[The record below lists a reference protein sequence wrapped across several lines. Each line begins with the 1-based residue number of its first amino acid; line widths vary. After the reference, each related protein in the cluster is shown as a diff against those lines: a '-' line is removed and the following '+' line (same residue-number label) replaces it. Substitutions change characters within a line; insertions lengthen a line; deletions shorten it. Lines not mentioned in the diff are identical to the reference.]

1 MEAINSFREL
11 FFEVWNQ
18 GVFGLNATD
27 IIVGIIIFL
36 IFYILRRLFARFV
49 IRKLTKIVNRTSNKI
64 DNTVVEVIEGPLKF
78 LPIVLGFFIATS
90 YIEISIEV
98 QNFVDLVNRTLITIF
113 IFWLLHQL
121 VIPFSYIIKNF
132 EDKLSKPLVNWTLK
146 GLEIIIIVL
155 GIVAVLELW
164 GIKVGPVIAGLGLF
178 GVAVALGAQD
188 LFKNLISGIM
198 ILMEKRFTIGDVI
211 LVSNEVEGVVEQ
223 IGFRSTL
230 VRRFDSTPVMIPNY
244 KFAEQSVTNYSRRH
258 HRRIRWLVGLE
269 YKTSIDQLKNI
280 RDKITKLVKDNKDFA
295 KNENSGF
302 FVRIDSFSDSSIDML
317 VQVFTVTNDW
327 SEFLR
332 IKEELAVSIIE
343 IVESNKAGFA
353 AVSLNIS
360 TQLLYYLLFKQS
372 WFCNCIIEH
381 VDTSAIQ
388 SAIQTKPDLQLYH

>member
-1 MEAINSFREL
+1 MEAINSFNKL
-11 FFEVWNQ
+11 FLEVWNE
-18 GVFGLNATD
+18 GIFGLNASE
-27 IIVGIIIFL
+27 IIIGFIIFL
-36 IFYILRRLFARFV
+36 VFYVLRRLFARF
-49 IRKLTKIVNRTSNKI
+49 IISKLNKLVSKTSTKI

-90 YIEISIEV
+90 YIELSIEV
-98 QNFVDLVNRTLITIF
+98 QNFIDLLNRTLITVF

-132 EDKLSKPLVNWTLK
+132 EDKISKPLVNWTLK

-155 GIVAVLELW
+155 GTVAVLELW

-258 HRRIRWLVGLE
+258 HRRIRWLIGLE
-269 YKTSIDQLKNI
+269 YKTNVDQLKKI
-280 RDKITKLVKDNKDFA
+280 RDQISALIKENKDFA

-317 VQVFTVTNDW
+317 VQAFTVTNDW
-327 SEFLR
+327 SEFLK

-353 AVSLNIS
+353 FPSQSLYVESFPNEKTEIFNPKS
-360 TQLLYYLLFKQS
+360 SQ
-372 WFCNCIIEH
+372 
-381 VDTSAIQ
+381 
-388 SAIQTKPDLQLYH
+388 

>member
-49 IRKLTKIVNRTSNKI
+49 IKKLTKIVNRTSNNI

-90 YIEISIEV
+90 YIEISLEV
-98 QNFVDLVNRTLITIF
+98 QSFIDLLNRTLITIF

-258 HRRIRWLVGLE
+258 HRRIRWLIGLE
-269 YKTSIDQLKNI
+269 YKTSIDQLKKI
-280 RDKITKLVKDNKDFA
+280 RDSITKLIVKNNDFA
-295 KNENSGF
+295 KNENSNF
-302 FVRIDSFSDSSIDML
+302 FIRIDSFSDSSIDML
-317 VQVFTVTNDW
+317 VQAFTVTNEW
-327 SEFLR
+327 SEYLR
-332 IKEELAVSIIE
+332 IKEELAVSIKQ
-343 IVESNKAGFA
+343 IVESNNAGFA
-353 AVSLNIS
+353 FPSQSLYVESYSN
-360 TQLLYYLLFKQS
+360 
-372 WFCNCIIEH
+372 E
-381 VDTSAIQ
+381 
-388 SAIQTKPDLQLYH
+388 KPEIFNSKSSK

>member
-1 MEAINSFREL
+1 MEAINSFKEL
-11 FFEVWNQ
+11 FLEVWNK
-18 GVFGLNATD
+18 GIFGLNASE
-27 IIVGIIIFL
+27 IIIGFIIFL
-36 IFYILRRLFARFV
+36 IFYVLRRLFARF
-49 IRKLTKIVNRTSNKI
+49 IISKLNKLVSRTSNKI

-90 YIEISIEV
+90 YIELSIEV
-98 QNFVDLVNRTLITIF
+98 QDFIDLLNRTLITVF

-132 EDKLSKPLVNWTLK
+132 EDKISKPLVNWTLK

-258 HRRIRWLVGLE
+258 HRRIRWLIGLE
-269 YKTSIDQLKNI
+269 YKTNIDQLKKI
-280 RDKITKLVKDNKDFA
+280 RDQITKLITENKDFA

-302 FVRIDSFSDSSIDML
+302 FVRVDSFSDSSIDML
-317 VQVFTVTNDW
+317 VQAFTVTNDW

-353 AVSLNIS
+353 FPSQSLYVESFPN
-360 TQLLYYLLFKQS
+360 
-372 WFCNCIIEH
+372 E
-381 VDTSAIQ
+381 
-388 SAIQTKPDLQLYH
+388 KPEIFNPKSSQ

>member
-1 MEAINSFREL
+1 MEAINRFKEL
-11 FFEVWNQ
+11 FLEVWNQ
-18 GVFGLNATD
+18 GVFGLNASD
-27 IIVGIIIFL
+27 IIIGIIIFL
-36 IFYILRRLFARFV
+36 IFYVLRRLFARFV
-49 IRKLTKIVNRTSNKI
+49 ISKLSKIVNKTSNKI

-90 YIEISIEV
+90 YIELSIEV
-98 QNFVDLVNRTLITIF
+98 QNFVDLLNRTLITIF

-132 EDKLSKPLVNWTLK
+132 EDKISKPLVNWTLK

-258 HRRIRWLVGLE
+258 HRRIRWLIGFE
-269 YKTSIDQLKNI
+269 YKTTIDQLKKI
-280 RDKITKLVKDNKDFA
+280 RDSITKLIEDNEDFA
-295 KNENSGF
+295 KNENSSF
-302 FVRIDSFSDSSIDML
+302 FIRIDSFSDSSIDML
-317 VQVFTVTNDW
+317 VQAFTVTNDW

-332 IKEELAVSIIE
+332 IKEELAVSIKE
-343 IVESNKAGFA
+343 IVESNDAGFA
-353 AVSLNIS
+353 FPSQSLYVESYPNERPEIFNPKT
-360 TQLLYYLLFKQS
+360 TQ
-372 WFCNCIIEH
+372 
-381 VDTSAIQ
+381 
-388 SAIQTKPDLQLYH
+388 

>member
-1 MEAINSFREL
+1 MEAINRFKEL
-11 FFEVWNQ
+11 FLEVWSQ
-18 GVFGLNATD
+18 GVFGLNASD

-36 IFYILRRLFARFV
+36 IFYVLRRLFARFV
-49 IRKLTKIVNRTSNKI
+49 ISRLSKIVNKTSNKI

-90 YIEISIEV
+90 YIELSIEV
-98 QNFVDLVNRTLITIF
+98 QNFVDLLNRTLITIF

-132 EDKLSKPLVNWTLK
+132 EDKISKPLVNWTLK

-258 HRRIRWLVGLE
+258 HRRIRWLIGFE
-269 YKTSIDQLKNI
+269 YKTTIDQLKKI
-280 RDKITKLVKDNKDFA
+280 RDSITKLIEDNEDFA
-295 KNENSGF
+295 KNENSSF
-302 FVRIDSFSDSSIDML
+302 FIRIDSFSDSSIDML
-317 VQVFTVTNDW
+317 VQAFTVTNDW

-332 IKEELAVSIIE
+332 IKEELAVSIKE
-343 IVESNKAGFA
+343 IVESNDAGFA
-353 AVSLNIS
+353 FPSQSLYVESYPNERPEIFNPKT
-360 TQLLYYLLFKQS
+360 TQ
-372 WFCNCIIEH
+372 
-381 VDTSAIQ
+381 
-388 SAIQTKPDLQLYH
+388 

>member
-1 MEAINSFREL
+1 MEAINRFREL
-11 FFEVWNQ
+11 FLEVWSQ
-18 GVFGLNATD
+18 GVFGLNASD

-36 IFYILRRLFARFV
+36 FFYVLRRLFARFV
-49 IRKLTKIVNRTSNKI
+49 ISRLSKIVNKTSNKI

-90 YIEISIEV
+90 YIKLSLEV
-98 QNFVDLVNRTLITIF
+98 QNFVDLLNRTLITIF

-132 EDKLSKPLVNWTLK
+132 EDKISKPLVNWTLK

-258 HRRIRWLVGLE
+258 HRRIRWLIGFE
-269 YKTSIDQLKNI
+269 YKTSIDQLKKI
-280 RDKITKLVKDNKDFA
+280 RDSITKLIQDNDDFA
-295 KNENSGF
+295 KNENSSF
-302 FVRIDSFSDSSIDML
+302 FIRIDSFSDSSIDML
-317 VQVFTVTNDW
+317 VQAFTVTNEW

-332 IKEELAVSIIE
+332 IKEELAVSIKE
-343 IVESNKAGFA
+343 IVESNDAGFA
-353 AVSLNIS
+353 FPSQSLYVESYPNERPEI
-360 TQLLYYLLFKQS
+360 F
-372 WFCNCIIEH
+372 NP
-381 VDTSAIQ
+381 
-388 SAIQTKPDLQLYH
+388 KPIK

>member
-1 MEAINSFREL
+1 MEAINRFKEL
-11 FFEVWNQ
+11 FLEVWSQ
-18 GVFGLNATD
+18 GVFGLNASD

-36 IFYILRRLFARFV
+36 IFYVLRRLFARFV
-49 IRKLTKIVNRTSNKI
+49 ISKLSKIVNKTSNKI

-90 YIEISIEV
+90 YIELSLEV
-98 QNFVDLVNRTLITIF
+98 QNFVDLLNRTLITIF

-132 EDKLSKPLVNWTLK
+132 EDKISKPLVNWTLK

-258 HRRIRWLVGLE
+258 HRRIRWLIGFE
-269 YKTSIDQLKNI
+269 YKTTIDQLKKI
-280 RDKITKLVKDNKDFA
+280 RDSITKLIEDNEDFA
-295 KNENSGF
+295 KNENSSF
-302 FVRIDSFSDSSIDML
+302 FIRIDSFSDSSIDML
-317 VQVFTVTNDW
+317 VQAFTVTNDW

-332 IKEELAVSIIE
+332 IKEELAVSIKE
-343 IVESNKAGFA
+343 IVESNDAGFA
-353 AVSLNIS
+353 FPSQSLYVESYPNERPEIFNAKP
-360 TQLLYYLLFKQS
+360 TQ
-372 WFCNCIIEH
+372 
-381 VDTSAIQ
+381 
-388 SAIQTKPDLQLYH
+388 

>member
-1 MEAINSFREL
+1 MEAINRFGEL
-11 FFEVWNQ
+11 FLEVRKE
-18 GVFGLNATD
+18 GVFGLNASE
-27 IIVGIIIFL
+27 IIIGIVIFL
-36 IFYILRRLFARFV
+36 IFYVLRRLFARFII
-49 IRKLTKIVNRTSNKI
+49 IRLNKIVNKTSTKI
-64 DNTVVEVIEGPLKF
+64 DNTVVDVIEGPLKF
-78 LPIVLGFFIATS
+78 LPVVLGFFIATS
-90 YIEISIEV
+90 YINLSIEV
-98 QNFVDLVNRTLITIF
+98 QNFIDLLNRTLITVF

-121 VIPFSYIIKNF
+121 VIPFSFIIRNF
-132 EDKLSKPLVNWTLK
+132 EDKISKPLVNWTLK

-211 LVSNEVEGVVEQ
+211 SVSNEVEGVVEQ

-258 HRRIRWLVGLE
+258 HRRIRWLIGLE
-269 YKTSIDQLKNI
+269 YKTSINQLKKI
-280 RDKITKLVKDNKDFA
+280 RDAITQLITDKNDFA

-317 VQVFTVTNDW
+317 VQAFTVTNDW
-327 SEFLR
+327 SEFLEV
-332 IKEELAVSIIE
+332 KEQLAVSIIE
-343 IVESNKAGFA
+343 IVEANNAGFA
-353 AVSLNIS
+353 FPSQSLYVESYPNEKSEI
-360 TQLLYYLLFKQS
+360 FNPK
-372 WFCNCIIEH
+372 N
-381 VDTSAIQ
+381 
-388 SAIQTKPDLQLYH
+388 TK

>member
-1 MEAINSFREL
+1 MEAINRFKEL
-11 FFEVWNQ
+11 FLEVWSQ
-18 GVFGLNATD
+18 GVFGLNASD

-36 IFYILRRLFARFV
+36 IFYVLRRLFARFV
-49 IRKLTKIVNRTSNKI
+49 ISKLSRIVNKTSNKI

-90 YIEISIEV
+90 YIELSLEV
-98 QNFVDLVNRTLITIF
+98 QNFVDLLNRTLITIF

-132 EDKLSKPLVNWTLK
+132 EDKISKPLVNWTLK

-258 HRRIRWLVGLE
+258 HRRIRWLIGFE
-269 YKTSIDQLKNI
+269 YKTTIDQLKKI
-280 RDKITKLVKDNKDFA
+280 RDSITKLIEDNEDFA
-295 KNENSGF
+295 KNENSSF
-302 FVRIDSFSDSSIDML
+302 FIRIDSFSDSSIDML
-317 VQVFTVTNDW
+317 VQAFTVTNDW

-332 IKEELAVSIIE
+332 IKEELAVSIKE
-343 IVESNKAGFA
+343 IVESNDAGFA
-353 AVSLNIS
+353 FPSQSLYVESYPNERPEIFNPKT
-360 TQLLYYLLFKQS
+360 TQ
-372 WFCNCIIEH
+372 
-381 VDTSAIQ
+381 
-388 SAIQTKPDLQLYH
+388 